1 MKSRIYFI
9 ALLALFSLQHQAQWN
24 LIDTLTYGNLNS
36 INFINADTGF
46 AHNEQGIM
54 RRTWDGG
61 QSWDTMSIK
70 FTGYVYD
77 VDFGSAMVGYAVG
90 GAWFPHST
98 YYPLAILKTIDGG
111 LTWDSIFS
119 GGSGGVFSHVEVL
132 SDNEFF
138 ATSQYGMIHSDDGGQ
153 TFDTV
158 SVSNLPWGTEQYSR
172 IRFLSA
178 THGYVLSRSNSFVG
192 NLQNLYE
199 TTDGGKTWQSIHD
212 DSTYNFSNDFVMTA
226 SGTGVIVGN
235 DSYVLRTTNN
245 GANWQKIPL
254 TNLTLLLTQ
263 IEEVDGHL
271 FALGSVGADTTSGV
285 YYSSDWGD
293 TWQQQFSIH
302 WRTGGVVDLSIPSAD
317 AGYFVTWRDIYKND
331 QLVSLEETQSIHF
344 EIYPNPASEILSIK
358 LRESDKASYNIYN
371 ILGKKVIDGVLDN
384 DGVNRISVGHLNS
397 GVYVL
402 EVFQGGTSVT
412 RKWIKE

>member
-1 MKSRIYFI
+1 MKSKIYFI
-9 ALLALFSLQHQAQWN
+9 ALLALFSLQHHAQWN
-24 LIDTLTYGNLNS
+24 RIDTLTFGSLNS
-36 INFINADTGF
+36 INFMNADTGF

-61 QSWDTMSIK
+61 QSWNTMSIT

-98 YYPLAILKTIDGG
+98 NYPLAILKTVDGG

-119 GGSGGVFSHVEVL
+119 GNQGGVFTHVEVL

-138 ATSQYGMIHSDDGGQ
+138 ATSQYGMLHSDDGGQ

-158 SVSNLPWGTEQYSR
+158 SVSNLPWGSEQYTR
-172 IRFLSA
+172 VRFLNA

-199 TTDGGKTWQSIHD
+199 TTDGGNTWQSVHD

-254 TNLTLLLTQ
+254 TNPTLLLTQ

-293 TWQQQFSIH
+293 SWQQQFSIH

-331 QLVSLEETQSIHF
+331 QLVSLEEPQTIHF
-344 EIYPNPASEILSIK
+344 EIYPNPASEVVSIK
-358 LRESDKASYNIYN
+358 LTESGTASYNIYT
-371 ILGKKVIDGVLDN
+371 ILGQKVMEGVLN
-384 DGVNRISVGHLNS
+384 DEGESRISVGELKS
-397 GVYVL
+397 GVYVI
-402 EVFQGGTSVT
+402 EMVQGKLRVKK
-412 RKWIKE
+412 RFVKK